1 MRCLSAALAW
11 LLPLFA
17 IPALADAEAEAPG
30 AEEVFAVVGDIVIPA
45 AEFEANFHAGVRERF
60 YHGSV
65 PAAELAEFRREVAR
79 SMVDRVLLLRE
90 AERLGVEPDEAAVEA
105 DLQRRAGILA
115 GSADPARAR
124 DMLRERLVAD
134 SVLDRLRAR
143 IEQVPAP
150 QREAVEAY
158 WREHPDKFTTPE
170 RVRLSVILL
179 KVEPWSPEAAWKA
192 AHEEALRLEARL
204 GAGSPFAELARL
216 HSADASAAQGG
227 DLGYVHRGM
236 LSREAQE
243 VVDGMS
249 AGEISPPVRMLQG
262 IALFR
267 LEERVAPVLN
277 AFAQVE
283 DRARE
288 LLHRELREQAWE
300 EALGRLRADT
310 PITLNEALVEGS

>member
-1 MRCLSAALAW
+1 MHRLSAALA
-11 LLPLFA
+11 LLLSLIA
-17 IPALADAEAEAPG
+17 IPALVHGQELPKDEI
-30 AEEVFAVVGDIVIPA
+30 FAVVGDVVIPA
-45 AEFEANFHAGVRERF
+45 AEFEANFRAGVRERF
-60 YHGSV
+60 YHGNV
-65 PAAELAEFRREVAR
+65 PEAELAEFRREVAR

-90 AERLGVEPDEAAVEA
+90 ADRLGVEPDEAAVEA
-105 DLQRRAGILA
+105 DLERRKAITA
-115 GSADPARAR
+115 ASPDPDRAR
-124 DMLRERLVAD
+124 QMLRERLQAD
-134 SVLDRLRAR
+134 SVLSQLRER
-143 IEQVPAP
+143 IENGAAAP
-150 QREAVEAY
+150 RREAVEAY

-179 KVEPWSPEAAWKA
+179 KVEPWASEAVWRA

-204 GAGSPFAELARL
+204 AAGASFAELASL
-216 HSADASAAQGG
+216 HSGDTSAAQGG

-249 AGEISPPVRMLQG
+249 AGEISPPVRILQG

-267 LEERVAPVLN
+267 LEERVPPVLN

-288 LLHRELREQAWE
+288 LLHRELREQAWKD
-300 EALGRLRADT
+300 ALDRLRADT
-310 PITLNEALVEGS
+310 PVELNEALIEGI